1 MEAITIILIVVILT
15 LFIWLIRLL
24 VKRNK
29 LENYIKL
36 SLKKQ
41 KKINNKKS
49 IDETLAEIK
58 NNMK

>member
-1 MEAITIILIVVILT
+1 MEMITIILIVIILS
-15 LFIWLIRLL
+15 LFIWLILLL

-29 LENYIKL
+29 LEKYIKL

-58 NNMK
+58 QNMN

>member
-1 MEAITIILIVVILT
+1 MEMITIILVLIILS
-15 LFIWLIRLL
+15 LFTWLIILL

-29 LENYIKL
+29 LEKYIKL